1 MNLLKKS
8 LLAQSAALLFVS
20 SINAQEL
27 DSVTVVG
34 TQDSYY
40 DEYNST
46 SMKGEFK
53 DIETPYSSTVTN
65 GTLIKDIQAL
75 RLEETYDYTTG
86 VTSSDPKADGIM
98 VRGFEL
104 DLQNIQ
110 VNGMPGLMSRFSS
123 PSTANIEKVEI
134 LKGPASVLYGNMESG
149 AFVNIKTK
157 KPQAEDKITFST
169 SYSTYASDI
178 SKAGDDNSFTSSL
191 DATGTIA
198 SGLYYRVIGVVESS
212 ESFRDNV
219 EDKNYYLYPSVL
231 WTMSDQTSLLVAL
244 EYGKEDGNADE
255 GLVVVNNDI
264 STIASID
271 TVYQEDK
278 DFDNDTGKALSLNL
292 EHVFM
297 DDSKLNVAWR
307 SVFHIDERVLYQNK
321 TVNDSAQTL
330 TRTYRHS
337 YNERDWHTLDANYNF
352 KANTGKIV
360 HNMTAGATMS
370 YRLTNFDRK
379 AYGGTVDAI
388 DIYNPTYGETDTSSE
403 GSLRKTQYTS
413 QALYFQD
420 KMDLSEDLVFVASLR
435 ADRTSVDFDCIR
447 GESSSCVDNKTS
459 SRNTV
464 GSLGAV
470 YSLHPNVS
478 LYASMGQSY
487 EPFTSER
494 VNANGDNLDAQESEQ
509 VEIGAKFNINE
520 TFNTTISAY
529 KIDKT
534 NVAEKITDNIYDLVG
549 KVESKGI
556 EVDIQWLANKNWQ
569 IKAGYAY
576 NDSQNISGDSQYS
589 LVALNPK
596 HTAFLFTRYNYPEK
610 VFNGT
615 LGVSTGI
622 SYKDKVYTSSSTSKA
637 TALPSYIKADMGV
650 YYDEKD
656 WSLSLNIKN
665 ITDKE
670 YFAYGTNDIGI
681 YAGEPREITVNFT
694 TTF

>member
-8 LLAQSAALLFVS
+8 LIAPSVALLFVT
-20 SINAQEL
+20 SISAQEL

-34 TQDSYY
+34 IQDSYY

-53 DIETPYSSTVTN
+53 DIETPYSSSITN
-65 GTLIKDIQAL
+65 GTLINDIQAL
-75 RLEETYDYTTG
+75 RLDDTYDYTTG

-123 PSTANIEKVEI
+123 PSTANIEKIEI

-149 AFVNIKTK
+149 AYVNIKTK
-157 KPQAEDKITFST
+157 KPEAKDKITFST
-169 SYSTYASDI
+169 SYSTYSSGI
-178 SKAGDDNSFTSSL
+178 SKIGDDNSFTSSL
-191 DATGTIA
+191 DASGTITD
-198 SGLYYRVIGVVESS
+198 SLYYRFISVAERS
-212 ESFRDNV
+212 ESFRDNI
-219 EDKNYYLYPSVL
+219 EDKNYYLYPSLL
-231 WTMSDQTSLLVAL
+231 WNVSDQTSLLVAL
-244 EYGKEDGNADE
+244 EYGKEEGSADE

-264 STIASID
+264 STIASIN
-271 TVYQEDK
+271 TVYQEES
-278 DFDNDTGKALSLNL
+278 DFDNDTGKAISLNL
-292 EHVFM
+292 EHNFYN
-297 DDSKLNVAWR
+297 DSTLNIAWR
-307 SVFHIDERVLYQNK
+307 SVFHVDERALYKNK
-321 TVNDSAQTL
+321 TVNDSTQTL
-330 TRTYRHS
+330 KRTYRHS
-337 YNERDWHTLDANYNF
+337 YNERDWHTLDSNYNF
-352 KANTGKIV
+352 KANTGSVV
-360 HNMTAGATMS
+360 HNMIAGASLS
-370 YRLTNFDRK
+370 YRLTNFDRV

-388 DIYNPTYGETDTSSE
+388 DIYDPSYGETETSSE
-403 GSLRKTQYTS
+403 GNKRKTEYTS

-420 KMDLSEDLVFVASLR
+420 KMDLNDDLIFVASLR
-435 ADRTSVDFDCIR
+435 ADRTSVNFDCIR

-464 GSLGAV
+464 ASIGAV
-470 YSLHPNVS
+470 YSINPFVS
-478 LYASMGQSY
+478 IYTSMGQSY
-487 EPFTSER
+487 EPFTAER
-494 VNANGDNLDAQESEQ
+494 ISANGDNLDSQESQQME
-509 VEIGAKFNINE
+509 VGAKFNINE
-520 TFNTTISAY
+520 TFNTTLSAY
-529 KIDKT
+529 KINKT
-534 NVAEKITDNIYDLVG
+534 NVAEKIIDNIYELIG

-556 EVDIQWLANKNWQ
+556 ELDLQWLASENWQ
-569 IKAGYAY
+569 LKAGYAY
-576 NDSQNISGDSQYS
+576 NDSKNISGASEYT

-615 LGVSTGI
+615 LGFSTGI
-622 SYKDKVYTSSSTSKA
+622 SYKDKVYTSSSTNKA
-637 TALPSYIKADMGV
+637 TELPSYIKADIGV

-681 YAGEPREITVNFT
+681 YAGDPREITVSFT
-694 TTF
+694 KTF